1 MSESIIARVRRI
13 ISGSIEDTVDGME
26 RAGGTSVM
34 REAVREVERATD
46 EVRAEHEAA
55 VARRLQAVRQQRL
68 FRERLAGLE
77 EKARFAL
84 GEGREDLAE
93 AAITRQL
100 DFEAQAERLD
110 AVQAE
115 AEVEA
120 KRLEECL
127 IALADRKRQMDETLD
142 AFESARRDAAF
153 HGDGRARPDRT
164 TGRRVERAEAAFDRA
179 MAGAGGSVGTMRAD
193 ARAAAKVAEIDA
205 MQRGAVIAERLA
217 ALRTARVAV

>member
-1 MSESIIARVRRI
+1 MAESIIARVRRI
-13 ISGSIEDTVDGME
+13 ISGSIEDTVDGLE
-26 RAGGTSVM
+26 RAGGVSVM
-34 REAVREVERATD
+34 REAIREVERATD

-55 VARRLQAVRQQRL
+55 IARRLQAVRQQRL

-115 AEVEA
+115 AAVEV

-127 IALADRKRQMDETLD
+127 TALADRKRQMDETLET
-142 AFESARRDAAF
+142 FEKARRDAAF
-153 HGDGRARPDRT
+153 GSDGAVRPGRT
-164 TGRRVERAEAAFDRA
+164 TERRVERAEAAFDRA
-179 MAGAGGSVGTMRAD
+179 MAGAGSAAGTMRAD
-193 ARAAAKVAEIDA
+193 AQAAAKVAEIDV
-205 MQRGAVIAERLA
+205 MQRGAVIAKRLA
-217 ALRTARVAV
+217 ALRAERVAS